1 MTAVTHTTSAT
12 APVLVRQLGPS
23 DRDLIERVFD
33 GLSPRSRLLRFLAP
47 MPRLPRR
54 TLDALAAV
62 DDTRHVAWIA
72 LSNDEPVGVVRW
84 VRDRTDP
91 SRAEIAIE
99 VVDAHQG
106 RGIGRSLIDAALAG
120 AAERGVERLTF
131 DMDDGNLIAIALAR
145 AYGAQPRHVDGLL
158 AGEIATP
165 APARSRCASSS
176 PRPRAR
182 LRLILGTRP

>member
-1 MTAVTHTTSAT
+1 MTHTAAA

-23 DRDLIERVFD
+23 DRDLIERVFY

-72 LSNDEPVGVVRW
+72 FAGDEPAGVVRW
-84 VRDRTDP
+84 VRDGNDP
-91 SRAEIAIE
+91 RRAEIAVE

-106 RGIGRSLIDAALAG
+106 RGIGRTLVDAALTG

-145 AYGAQPRHVDGLL
+145 AYGAQPRYADGVLT
-158 AGEIATP
+158 GEIATP
-165 APARSRCASSS
+165 APARRRYASSS

>member
-1 MTAVTHTTSAT
+1 MTAVTHTA
-12 APVLVRQLGPS
+12 AAVPVRVRQLAPS
-23 DRDLIERVFD
+23 DADLIERVFD
-33 GLSPRSRLLRFLAP
+33 GLSPRSRHLRFLAP

-54 TLDALAAV
+54 TLQALAAV

-72 LSNDEPVGVVRW
+72 FNDDEPAGVVRW
-84 VRDRTDP
+84 VRDHTDP
-91 SRAEIAIE
+91 KRAEIAIE

-106 RGIGRSLIDAALAG
+106 RGVGRALVDAALTG
-120 AAERGVERLTF
+120 AAERGVERLTY

-145 AYGAQPRHVDGLL
+145 AYGAQPRYQDGLL
-158 AGEIATP
+158 TGEIATP
-165 APARSRCASSS
+165 APARSRSASSS